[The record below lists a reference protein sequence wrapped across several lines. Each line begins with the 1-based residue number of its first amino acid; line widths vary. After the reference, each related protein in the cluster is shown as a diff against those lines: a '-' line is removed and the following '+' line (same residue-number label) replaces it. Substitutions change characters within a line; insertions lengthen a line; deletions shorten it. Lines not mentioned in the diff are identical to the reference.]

1 MFTGIIESLG
11 EIVKTETV
19 GTNLELWLSCDFT
32 NELKVDQSLA
42 HNGICLTVVEI
53 IDNRYR
59 VTAIDET
66 NQKTTIGSWKEGDK
80 VNLERCVKVGD
91 RLDGHNVQG
100 HVDVVGKCTSSS
112 ENDGSWKFT
121 FEYSPK
127 ELGHI
132 TVPKGSIAVNGVS
145 LTVVDS
151 SKTSFSVAIIPF
163 TYEHSTFQFIE
174 NGSLVNLEFDIM
186 GKYVAAYMAALS
198 S

>member
-32 NELKVDQSLA
+32 SELKVDQSLA
-42 HNGICLTVVEI
+42 HNGVCLTVVEI
-53 IDNRYR
+53 INNQYR
-59 VTAIDET
+59 VTAIEET
-66 NQKTTIGSWKEGDK
+66 IQKTTLSHWRVGDK
-80 VNLERCVKVGD
+80 INLERCVKVGD

-100 HVDVVGKCTSSS
+100 HVDVVGKCISEI

-163 TYEHSTFQFIE
+163 TYEHTTFQFIK
-174 NGSLVNLEFDIM
+174 NGSFVNLEFDIM

>member
-11 EIVKTETV
+11 EIVKTERV
-19 GTNLELWLSCDFT
+19 GTNLELWFSCDFT

-53 IDNRYR
+53 NTNQYR

-66 NQKTTIGSWKEGDK
+66 IQKTTIGSWKEGDK
-80 VNLERCVKVGD
+80 INLERCVKVGD
-91 RLDGHNVQG
+91 RLDGH
-100 HVDVVGKCTSSS
+100 VGKCIFKT
-112 ENDGSWKFT
+112 ENNGSWKFT
-121 FEYSPK
+121 FEYSPQ

-132 TVPKGSIAVNGVS
+132 TVPKGSICVNGVS

-163 TYEHSTFQFIE
+163 TFEHTTFQFIE
-174 NGSLVNLEFDIM
+174 NGSFVNLEFDIM

>member
-19 GTNLELWLSCDFT
+19 GTNLELFLSCDFT

-66 NQKTTIGSWKEGDK
+66 NQKTTIGSWKKGDK
-80 VNLERCVKVGD
+80 INLERCMKVGD

-100 HVDVVGKCTSSS
+100 HVDVIGKCISSS
-112 ENDGSWKFT
+112 EHDGSWKFT

-163 TYEHSTFQFIE
+163 TYEHTTFQFIE
-174 NGSLVNLEFDIM
+174 NGTIVNLEFDIM

>member
-66 NQKTTIGSWKEGDK
+66 NQKTTIGSWKKGDK
-80 VNLERCVKVGD
+80 INLERCMKVGD

-100 HVDVVGKCTSSS
+100 HVDVVGKCISSS
-112 ENDGSWKFT
+112 EHDGSWKFT

-163 TYEHSTFQFIE
+163 TYEHTTFQFIE
-174 NGSLVNLEFDIM
+174 NGTIVNLEFDIM

>member
-11 EIVKTETV
+11 EIAKTETV
-19 GTNLELWLSCDFT
+19 GTNLELWLSCDFS

-53 IDNRYR
+53 KENKYR

-66 NQKTTIGSWKEGDK
+66 IQKTTISSWREGDK
-80 VNLERCVKVGD
+80 INVERCVKLGD
-91 RLDGHNVQG
+91 RLDGHNDQG
-100 HVDVVGKCTSSS
+100 HVDVVGKCISST

-163 TYEHSTFQFIE
+163 TYEHTTFQFIK
-174 NGSLVNLEFDIM
+174 NGSFVNLEFDIM

>member
-11 EIVKTETV
+11 EIVKTERV
-19 GTNLELWLSCDFT
+19 GTNLELWLSCDFS
-32 NELKVDQSLA
+32 NELKVDQSVA

-53 IDNRYR
+53 KENKYR

-66 NQKTTIGSWKEGDK
+66 IQKTTISSWREGDK
-80 VNLERCVKVGD
+80 INVERCVKLGD

-100 HVDVVGKCTSSS
+100 HVDVVGKCISST

-163 TYEHSTFQFIE
+163 TYEHTTFQFIE

>member
-11 EIVKTETV
+11 KIVKTERV
-19 GTNLELWLSCDFT
+19 GTNLELWFSCDFT
-32 NELKVDQSLA
+32 SELKVDQSLA

-53 IDNRYR
+53 VSNRYS

-66 NQKTTIGSWKEGDK
+66 IQKTTIGSWKEGDS

-100 HVDVVGKCTSSS
+100 HVDVVGKCISET

-132 TVPKGSIAVNGVS
+132 TVPKGSISVNGVS

-163 TYEHSTFQFIE
+163 TYEHTTFQFIE
-174 NGSLVNLEFDIM
+174 KGTTVNLEFDIM

>member
-53 IDNRYR
+53 NESKYR
-59 VTAIDET
+59 ITAIDET
-66 NQKTTIGSWKEGDK
+66 IQKTSIGRWKEGDK
-80 VNLERCVKVGD
+80 INLERCVKVGD

-100 HVDVVGKCTSSS
+100 HVDVVGKCISKT

-121 FEYSPK
+121 FEYAPK

-132 TVPKGSIAVNGVS
+132 TVPKGSICVNGVS

-151 SKTSFSVAIIPF
+151 SKTAFSVAVIPY
-163 TYEHSTFQFIE
+163 TYEHTTFQFIE
-174 NGSLVNLEFDIM
+174 NGSVINLEFDIM

>member
-11 EIVKTETV
+11 EIVKTERV

-32 NELKVDQSLA
+32 SELKVDQSLA

-53 IDNRYR
+53 VSNRYR

-66 NQKTTIGSWKEGDK
+66 IQKTTIGGWKEGDK

-100 HVDVVGKCTSSS
+100 HVDVVGKCISSS

-121 FEYSPK
+121 FEYSPQ
-127 ELGHI
+127 EVGHI

-163 TYEHSTFQFIE
+163 TYEHTTFQFIE
-174 NGSLVNLEFDIM
+174 NGSFVNLEFDIM
-186 GKYVAAYMAALS
+186 GKYVAAYIAALS

>member
-11 EIVKTETV
+11 EIAKTETV
-19 GTNLELWLSCDFT
+19 GTNLELWLSCDFS

-53 IDNRYR
+53 KENKYR

-66 NQKTTIGSWKEGDK
+66 IQKTTISSWRAGDK
-80 VNLERCVKVGD
+80 INVERCVKLGD

-100 HVDVVGKCTSSS
+100 HVDVVGKCISST

-127 ELGHI
+127 EPGHI

-151 SKTSFSVAIIPF
+151 SKTSFSVAVIPF
-163 TYEHSTFQFIE
+163 TYEHTTFQFIK
-174 NGSLVNLEFDIM
+174 NGSFVNLEFDIM

>member
-66 NQKTTIGSWKEGDK
+66 NQKTTIGSWKKGDK
-80 VNLERCVKVGD
+80 INLERCMKVGD

-100 HVDVVGKCTSSS
+100 HVDVVGKCISST

-163 TYEHSTFQFIE
+163 TYEHTTFQFIK
-174 NGSLVNLEFDIM
+174 NGSFVNLEFDIM